1 VSGRAP
7 DDRIALRL
15 EIEDF
20 NTLYADHLDTSN
32 FDAWV
37 ELFTESAFY
46 RITAREN
53 ADAGLPAGIVY
64 CEGKGMLKDRAF
76 AIANT
81 AMFAPRRWQHFITN
95 TRVLSVEPDGTIR
108 ARSNYLILETLEDG
122 RTLIH
127 QSGTYH
133 DRFERLESELRL
145 KERDCVYDTQMIK
158 TSMVF
163 PA

>member
-1 VSGRAP
+1 VTGVTPKDTTS
-7 DDRIALRL
+7 LRL

-20 NTLYADHLDTSN
+20 NTLYAEHLDAGN
-32 FDAWV
+32 LDAWI
-37 ELFTESAFY
+37 ELFTDVAFY

-81 AMFAPRRWQHFITN
+81 AMYAPRHWQHFVTN
-95 TRVLSVEPDGTIR
+95 TRVLSIEPDGTIR

-133 DRFERLESELRL
+133 DRFVRVNAELRL
-145 KERDCVYDTQMIK
+145 QERDCVYDTQMIK
-158 TSMVF
+158 TSMVY

>member
-1 VSGRAP
+1 VTGALSN
-7 DDRIALRL
+7 DRIALRL

-20 NTLYADHLDTSN
+20 NTVYAEHLDAGHL
-32 FDAWV
+32 DAWV
-37 ELFTESAFY
+37 ELFCDDAFY

-53 ADAGLPAGIVY
+53 AEAGLPAGIVY
-64 CEGKGMLKDRAF
+64 CEGKGMIKDRAF

-95 TRVLSVEPDGTIR
+95 TRVLSLEPNEVICAR
-108 ARSNYLILETLEDG
+108 ANYLILETLADG
-122 RTLIH
+122 RSRIH

-133 DRFERLESELRL
+133 DRFVRVNAALRL
-145 KERDCVYDTQMIK
+145 KARDCVYDTEMIK
-158 TSMVF
+158 TSLVY

>member
-1 VSGRAP
+1 VTGVSLNEA
-7 DDRIALRL
+7 ILLRL

-20 NTLYADHLDTSN
+20 NTRYAEHLDAGN
-32 FDAWV
+32 LDAWV
-37 ELFTESAFY
+37 ELFTDRAFY

-81 AMFAPRRWQHFITN
+81 AMYAPRQWRHFITN
-95 TRVLSVEPDGTIR
+95 TRVSSIEPDGSIR

-122 RTLIH
+122 RTHLH

-133 DRFERLESELRL
+133 DRFVRANSELRL
-145 KERDCVYDTQMIK
+145 QERDCIYDTQMIR
-158 TSMVF
+158 TSLVY
-163 PA
+163 PV